1 MGSVATLRG
10 DFQPSSSR
18 RGLCLRKGHAR
29 WRSFGRA
36 ATGGKP

>member
-1 MGSVATLRG
+1 MGSMATLRS

-18 RGLCLRKGHAR
+18 LGLCLRKGHAC

-36 ATGGKP
+36 AAGGKP